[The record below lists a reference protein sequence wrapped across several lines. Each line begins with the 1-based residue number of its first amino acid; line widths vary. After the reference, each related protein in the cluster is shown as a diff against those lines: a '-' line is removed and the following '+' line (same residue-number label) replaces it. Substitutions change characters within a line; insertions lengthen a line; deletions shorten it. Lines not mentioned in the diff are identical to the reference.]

1 VEKPGRLR
9 VATALTGLLLTA
21 GVVMTILFWPEP
33 VDTGWSSSIERV
45 LRAGYAR
52 GLPRWFGYN
61 ELEFSANIIMFMP
74 LGFFASLLFPARW
87 ALLAV
92 PVLAAFSF
100 AAETIQESVLADR
113 VSDPRDIVAN
123 TTGALLGA
131 LVGVVLTAL
140 VHLRDRQRE
149 AASRRVRR

>member
-1 VEKPGRLR
+1 
-9 VATALTGLLLTA
+9 
-21 GVVMTILFWPEP
+21 
-33 VDTGWSSSIERV
+33 
-45 LRAGYAR
+45 
-52 GLPRWFGYN
+52 
-61 ELEFSANIIMFMP
+61 MFVP
-74 LGFFASLLFPARW
+74 LGFFASLLFPGRW

-92 PVLAAFSF
+92 PVLAAFSY

-131 LVGVVLTAL
+131 LVGVVLTSL

-149 AASRRVRR
+149 EASRRVKG

>member
-1 VEKPGRLR
+1 MEKPGRLR

-21 GVVMTILFWPEP
+21 GIVMAILFWPEP

-45 LRAGYAR
+45 LREGYER
-52 GLPRWFGYN
+52 GLPTWFGYN
-61 ELEFSANIIMFMP
+61 ELEFTANIAMFMP

-92 PVLAAFSF
+92 PVLAAFSYF
-100 AAETIQESVLADR
+100 AETVQGSVLADR
-113 VSDPRDIVAN
+113 FSDPRDIVAN

-131 LVGVVLTAL
+131 LVGVVLTSL

-149 AASRRVRR
+149 EASRRVSR